1 MSKWIDLNLAE
12 RKVILQSVEDKE
24 KLQQAAA
31 IEKDWWVTA
40 VLKALFQTSCKEAI
54 SFKGGTSLSKGWNII
69 ERLSEDIDIA
79 LDHSFFGMERTNK
92 YQRDNLCRKA
102 RSFVI
107 TTLKEEIEA
116 RLTEM
121 GINGFSI
128 EAVTERQTKDG
139 PVHINSNT
147 DPTVLL
153 VNYESVLDTPVDY
166 IQSRVKIEIG
176 CLAMDEPTEQRKIDT
191 LISSYFP
198 DEDNE
203 LACTIRTV
211 VPTRTF
217 LEKLFLLSEEFQKAK
232 PRHKRMS
239 RHLYDLERL
248 MDTKFGV
255 EAIADT
261 ALYNSIVEHRKAYY
275 DLKYIDYDLHAPE
288 KINFIPPK
296 EEIDKWRNDYDE
308 MQRNFIF
315 GAALPFDKLLQ
326 RMEVLKN
333 RLRQQSGNLK

>member
-1 MSKWIDLNLAE
+1 MSKWIDLDLAE
-12 RKVILQSVEDKE
+12 RRVVLQSVEDKE

-40 VLKALFQTSCKEAI
+40 VLKALFQTSCKNAL

-69 ERLSEDIDIA
+69 ERLSEDIDVA

-92 YQRDNLCRKA
+92 FQRDNLCRKA
-102 RSFVI
+102 RAYI
-107 TTLKEEIEA
+107 TTTLKDELDT
-116 RLTEM
+116 RLRDM
-121 GINGFSI
+121 GITGYSI

-153 VNYESVLDTPVDY
+153 VHYPTVLEEAEGY
-166 IQSRVKIEIG
+166 IPPRVKVEIG
-176 CLAMDEPTEQRKIDT
+176 CLAMDEPTELRPIDT
-191 LISSYFP
+191 LIAKYYP

-203 LACTIRTV
+203 LSCTIRTV

-217 LEKLFLLSEEFQKAK
+217 LEKVFLLNEEFQKAK
-232 PRHKRMS
+232 PRYRRMS

-248 MDTKFGV
+248 MDTPYGRD
-255 EAIADT
+255 ALADKD
-261 ALYNSIVEHRKAYY
+261 LYNAIVEHRKTYY
-275 DLKYIDYDLHAPE
+275 DLKYVDYGLLAPDKIDCL
-288 KINFIPPK
+288 PPAS
-296 EEIDKWRNDYDE
+296 EIEHWKADYAE

-315 GAALPFDKLLQ
+315 GSALSFEELMK
-326 RMEVLKN
+326 RMEE
-333 RLRQQSGNLK
+333 LRERFRRIE